1 MGGKKE
7 DGILNSLKG
16 FSIINIIGS
25 FLKLGNGMGSFYF
38 FKFYE
43 KLYTPVSKYWTLIS
57 K

>member
-25 FLKLGNGMGSFYF
+25 FLKFGNGMGSFSF